1 MNCSTSMVTRLW
13 NLTMIYSGVFS
24 GLFVYLFRS
33 TSVITQRCGYVRV
46 KNIVKLETGPVEYGG
61 HRSV

>member
-1 MNCSTSMVTRLW
+1 MNCPTSMVARLW

-24 GLFVYLFRS
+24 GLFVYLFRN
-33 TSVITQRCGYVRV
+33 TSVITQRCRYIRV
-46 KNIVKLETGPVEYGG
+46 KNIVRLEMGPVEYRG

>member
-1 MNCSTSMVTRLW
+1 
-13 NLTMIYSGVFS
+13 MIYSGVFS